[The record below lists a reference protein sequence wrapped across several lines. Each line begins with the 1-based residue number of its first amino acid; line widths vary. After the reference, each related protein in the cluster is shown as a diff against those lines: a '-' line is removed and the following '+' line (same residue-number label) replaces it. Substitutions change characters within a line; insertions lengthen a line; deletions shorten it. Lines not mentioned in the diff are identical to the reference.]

1 MTRPALTAAT
11 QMAADTVRQGHA
23 FPSSVEGWVYPC
35 RRCGVDSGFEHGAC
49 PGTANER
56 QLAAVLLRLDTIEAH
71 LEGVERI
78 ENMLSRL
85 NTAAQRLVELAEF
98 IQENGL

>member
-1 MTRPALTAAT
+1 MSGQQLGNAEGLLHMRKPELAH
-11 QMAADTVRQGHA
+11 QG
-23 FPSSVEGWVYPC
+23 
-35 RRCGVDSGFEHGAC
+35 
-49 PGTANER
+49 
-56 QLAAVLLRLDTIEAH
+56 IK
-71 LEGVERI
+71 GVERI